1 MGARP
6 PQDDDADEP
15 ESLAFGIAALAE
27 RLDRADVS
35 YPVGSTELVRALDDP
50 DIPCDP
56 AGNGLALSTALE
68 RTGEERF
75 DSEDELLDALHPVFE
90 EYRRSA
96 STGLLGRLRSLF

>member
-1 MGARP
+1 MGVRP

-35 YPVGSTELVRALDDP
+35 FPVDSEDLVRELDDP
-50 DIPCDP
+50 EIPCDP
-56 AGNGLALSTALE
+56 GGNELALSTALE
-68 RTGEERF
+68 RVGKDRF

-96 STGLLGRLRSLF
+96 SGGLLGRLRSLF